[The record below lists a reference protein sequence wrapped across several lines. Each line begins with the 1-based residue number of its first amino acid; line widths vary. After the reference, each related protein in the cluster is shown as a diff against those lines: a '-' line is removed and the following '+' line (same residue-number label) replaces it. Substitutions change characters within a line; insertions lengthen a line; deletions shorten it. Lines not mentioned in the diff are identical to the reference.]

1 MINSF
6 RLLKERKSKKGFS
19 LLELLLVLGVIAA
32 LIVAAFMI
40 FPKVQASQR
49 LDRESRN
56 LTAIQAGVKSLY
68 GGRAKISDLNTDSF
82 IASKN
87 APDNMIQ
94 EGKLINEWK
103 GNVSVEYSG
112 NHGKYNIIY
121 DAVPASDCSKLISAV
136 SGNFVIID
144 VYNGNGS
151 TQVKNLEEGKN
162 IDIAA
167 TSAACFSED
176 NSTIIFSSII

>member
-6 RLLKERKSKKGFS
+6 RLLKDRKSKKGFS
-19 LLELLLVLGVIAA
+19 LLEILLVLGAIAA

-49 LDRESRN
+49 IDRESRN

-68 GGRAKISDLNTDSF
+68 GGRAKISSINTDSF

-87 APDNMIQ
+87 APENMIQ
-94 EGKLINEWK
+94 DGKLINEWK
-103 GNVSVEYSG
+103 GNVQVEYSG

-121 DAVPASDCSKLISAV
+121 DAVPASDCSKLIAAV
-136 SGNFVIID
+136 SSNFVSID
-144 VYNGNGS
+144 VYNGNGG

-176 NSTIIFSSII
+176 NATIIFASII

>member
-1 MINSF
+1 
-6 RLLKERKSKKGFS
+6 
-19 LLELLLVLGVIAA
+19 LLLVLGAIAA

-49 LDRESRN
+49 IDRESRN

-68 GGRAKISDLNTDSF
+68 GGRAKISSINTDSF

-87 APDNMIQ
+87 APENMIQ
-94 EGKLINEWK
+94 DGKLINEWK

-121 DAVPASDCSKLISAV
+121 DAVPASDCSK
-136 SGNFVIID
+136 
-144 VYNGNGS
+144 
-151 TQVKNLEEGKN
+151 
-162 IDIAA
+162 
-167 TSAACFSED
+167 
-176 NSTIIFSSII
+176 